1 MEICEIKFTY
11 LYLENRTLKSIT
23 KDEPENWDGY
33 FFGDQLAIFQQ
44 RKNYQQKWHSLSSLK
59 DYTYW
64 FYFSF

>member
-1 MEICEIKFTY
+1 MVICEIKFTY

-44 RKNYQQKWHSLSSLK
+44 RKNYQQK
-59 DYTYW
+59 
-64 FYFSF
+64 

>member
-23 KDEPENWDGY
+23 KDKPENWDRY

-44 RKNYQQKWHSLSSLK
+44 RKNYQQK
-59 DYTYW
+59 
-64 FYFSF
+64 